1 MLTAKSEE
9 QDKIDGFNIG
19 ADDYLTKPFSNGELM
34 ARIKALLRRT
44 HTETTTSDKTAYI
57 QNHELRIDLE
67 NHQMYRNGQ
76 EIELTAKEFDLIH
89 FFMKNP
95 GRAFTRQQL
104 LDEVWG
110 PHFDGLEHTIN
121 STINRLRSKIET
133 DLNKPEYILT
143 AWGVG
148 YRFKNI

>member
-1 MLTAKSEE
+1 
-9 QDKIDGFNIG
+9 
-19 ADDYLTKPFSNGELM
+19 
-34 ARIKALLRRT
+34 
-44 HTETTTSDKTAYI
+44 
-57 QNHELRIDLE
+57 
-67 NHQMYRNGQ
+67 MYRNGQ